1 MRFSLIIGTLNRA
14 DTLGSCLESLLKQ
27 SFTDYEII
35 IIDQSNDDLTE
46 KLVDSL
52 HSEKIIYK
60 RVSFKGLSK
69 ARNEGLKYA
78 RGDFL
83 CLIDD
88 DAYYNEDYLSNALRV
103 ITEEKDK
110 KTIVS
115 GYIFDT
121 VNNRDFAKY
130 DHTRNN
136 QSLNTIQIIRT
147 CPSAALIIPI
157 QVMVECGA
165 FDEKLG
171 VGAEYGA
178 GEETDLLLRAI
189 QRDYHVI
196 YSESVKLK
204 HPYPIPEYSTSTDN
218 GNNKMKYYYKGI
230 GALYK
235 KHLLLCK
242 EYNLVHPFLVL
253 WTKFIIKYLLPF
265 RYNHVRV
272 RCEINGFVEGL
283 KGYTLESGEIVHE
296 DEA

>member
-88 DAYYNEDYLSNALRV
+88 DAYYNEDYLSNALRTL
-103 ITEEKDK
+103 TEGKDK

-121 VNNRDFAKY
+121 VNKRDFAKY

-136 QSLNTIQIIRT
+136 LSLNTIQIIRT

-204 HPYPIPEYSTSTDN
+204 HPYPIPEKSTSTDN
-218 GNNKMKYYYKGI
+218 SNNKMWYYYKGI

-235 KHLLLCK
+235 KHLLLSK
-242 EYNLVHPFLVL
+242 EFHLIHPFLVL
-253 WTKFIIKYLLPF
+253 WTKFIIKFFLPF
-265 RYNHVRV
+265 RYNHTRV
-272 RCEINGFVEGL
+272 RYEIRGFVEGL
-283 KGYTLESGEIVHE
+283 KGYTLESGEIIS
-296 DEA
+296 